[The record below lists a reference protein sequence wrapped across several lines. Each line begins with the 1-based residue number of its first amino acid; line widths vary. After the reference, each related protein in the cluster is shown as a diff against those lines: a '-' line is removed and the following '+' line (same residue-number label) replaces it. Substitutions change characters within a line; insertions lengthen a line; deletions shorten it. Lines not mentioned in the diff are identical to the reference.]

1 MLKYIGK
8 KVLIAIA
15 TVFVLATAT
24 FFLMKLIPGDPFLN
38 DKIPVAV
45 QDKQRAFYGLDKPV
59 PQPIHDL
66 YEQLAAW
73 RSWLFHQKD
82 RKNSSGYH

>member
-24 FFLMKLIPGDPFLN
+24 FFLMKLIPGDPYSEGQFLKLPLPSTDN
-38 DKIPVAV
+38 PAIFLETEHIKY
-45 QDKQRAFYGLDKPV
+45 QRKD
-59 PQPIHDL
+59 
-66 YEQLAAW
+66 QLP
-73 RSWLFHQKD
+73 LQKVMKSNQALQTLG
-82 RKNSSGYH
+82 RLP